1 MKLLLEGN
9 GIKIYSNQN
18 EDNLLLRKY
27 LWRAKLPVLW
37 KYVMEE
43 CISERTSKDNANSA
57 YDGKSNKKDSKRY
70 DKRKGYDNSF
80 KR

>member
-1 MKLLLEGN
+1 
-9 GIKIYSNQN
+9 
-18 EDNLLLRKY
+18 
-27 LWRAKLPVLW
+27 
-37 KYVMEE
+37 MEE
-43 CISERTSKDNANSA
+43 CISERTSKDHANSA

>member
-1 MKLLLEGN
+1 
-9 GIKIYSNQN
+9 
-18 EDNLLLRKY
+18 
-27 LWRAKLPVLW
+27 
-37 KYVMEE
+37 MEK